1 MRVEKEVL
9 PASLFFLDHR
19 RERERKEPHGLAQF
33 QICALTVN
41 TSIVVAVKQ

>member
-9 PASLFFLDHR
+9 PASLFFLDQR